1 MEHVYWVIPDLLA
14 GRPGPDR
21 YPWDLEALH
30 QGGFRAVL
38 SLCEGI
44 AGRGEMRA
52 LGLDHL
58 AIPLPASLPPSPE
71 EESSCR
77 RLLPEALYFM
87 RWHIL
92 NGLPTLVH
100 CREGQDCTD
109 MVLACYLASYEG
121 MSASEAIDRIR
132 RIAPESLSAPEH
144 VRYVHRLL
152 GISDQAAV

>member
-21 YPWDLEALH
+21 YPWDLRRCIREAFAPSSLSAK
-30 QGGFRAVL
+30 GSRAWRDAR
-38 SLCEGI
+38 S
-44 AGRGEMRA
+44 
-52 LGLDHL
+52 GLDHL

-77 RLLPEALYFM
+77 RLREALYFM
-87 RWHIL
+87 LAHPERP
-92 NGLPTLVH
+92 PTWY
-100 CREGQDCTD
+100 CRGQDCTD
-109 MVLACYLASYEG
+109 MVACYLASYEG
-121 MSASEAIDRIR
+121 MSASDDRRIR
-132 RIAPESLSAPEH
+132 RIARACRPEH